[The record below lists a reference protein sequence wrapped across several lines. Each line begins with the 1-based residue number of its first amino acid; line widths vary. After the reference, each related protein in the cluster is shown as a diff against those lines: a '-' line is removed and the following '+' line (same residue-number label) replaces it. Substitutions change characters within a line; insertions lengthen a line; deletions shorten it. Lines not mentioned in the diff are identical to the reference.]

1 MLTGREAA
9 SLKAANRDAAYKCN
23 SSLNKQRNRI
33 WKLKK
38 RLLSVAPCLWYFFK
52 LKPYLA
58 KYSFKTLFN
67 KTYIKLNHYLNNY
80 YKYFNFK
87 QSFYFYFLHPYELS
101 FLFSTILFFLQ
112 NNFFFIRVFLIK
124 FICQRSKFWIML
136 GINYLIF
143 LLIHKV

>member
-1 MLTGREAA
+1 MLTGCEAA
-9 SLKAANRDAAYKCN
+9 SLEAANRDAAYKCN

-38 RLLSVAPCLWYFFK
+38 QLLSVAPCLWYFFK

-67 KTYIKLNHYLNNY
+67 KTYIKLNHYLNSY

-87 QSFYFYFLHPYELS
+87 QSFYFYFFTSL
-101 FLFSTILFFLQ
+101 
-112 NNFFFIRVFLIK
+112 
-124 FICQRSKFWIML
+124 WI
-136 GINYLIF
+136 IF
-143 LLIHKV
+143 LLFYNFIFYKIISFLYEFFLLSSSAKEVSFESCWE